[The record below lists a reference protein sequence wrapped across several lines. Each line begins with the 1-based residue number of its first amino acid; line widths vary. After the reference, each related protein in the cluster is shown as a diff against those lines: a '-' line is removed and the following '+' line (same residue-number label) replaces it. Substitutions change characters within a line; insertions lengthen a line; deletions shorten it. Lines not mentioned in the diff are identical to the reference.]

1 MRSAFSVYFRLI
13 NIIHVRNGDA
23 DLIVHRDLLKHYFYV
38 NEHIS
43 HMNAMASQWPL
54 KLAL

>member
-43 HMNAMASQWPL
+43 HMNAMSSQWPL